1 MRFKFN
7 QNYNFYV
14 GWCLVNIILS
24 TIGFNIEA
32 ISYFEASIPIF
43 API

>member
-14 GWCLVNIILS
+14 GLALLKVILS

-43 API
+43 ATI